1 MKARNEI
8 IDSEPYGQFTTNITI
23 ACMSRALWN
32 NDSQLMHTLHRR
44 SAIAREHLYL
54 YEGTV
59 ILVDPIKYAELV
71 EQHRRGFLA
80 RESEDLDHQLR
91 SFNGSSPSI
100 TASRKR
106 VRSQMQANW
115 RFAKLWCPS
124 SKRLSLHGL
133 KINCPHSD
141 QSIVVREP
149 RQIKEGL
156 AAAWA
161 PTFARKKVDVGKA
174 KAYLRRFGG
183 SFNWTLCD
191 HPSYEQVEAF
201 LRKAPHSASGP
212 DGLPYI
218 AWLHSGEDGYTTLW
232 LVLLDLINGI
242 SMPISFNDSATLFP
256 AKGELDDDHIEIVRE
271 ATDTRPLNLKNTD
284 NKTLTGIINLNMQP
298 AIRSGAHTTQRG
310 FIGGRQLTQNVVDL
324 DFSAREQAIFTSS
337 QSSAVN
343 LASIPEECR
352 IAILAFFDFATA
364 FPSVAHAYLALVIV
378 FSNAPPWIE
387 NFVRNLYAFNHTFQ
401 MTASG
406 MNFLYSIWS
415 GVLQGCPLSATLFVM
430 CINPFLIH
438 FERSLVPHNLG
449 IVRVCAD
456 DIGAAL
462 FDFRTLA
469 KLQRVFELAKD
480 IANLT
485 LKPIKCNII
494 PTSMPHSPEIEN
506 FIKEWLAVHLP
517 SWKDFK
523 VLPRAKYLGF
533 IMGPQ
538 IRDFQWQ
545 GTMDKWA

>member
-1 MKARNEI
+1 
-8 IDSEPYGQFTTNITI
+8 
-23 ACMSRALWN
+23 
-32 NDSQLMHTLHRR
+32 
-44 SAIAREHLYL
+44 
-54 YEGTV
+54 
-59 ILVDPIKYAELV
+59 
-71 EQHRRGFLA
+71 
-80 RESEDLDHQLR
+80 
-91 SFNGSSPSI
+91 
-100 TASRKR
+100 
-106 VRSQMQANW
+106 MQANW

-271 ATDTRPLNLKNTD
+271 ATDTRPLNLRNTD

-378 FSNAPPWIE
+378 FSKAPPWIE

-430 CINPFLIH
+430 CINPFLVH
-438 FERSLVPHNLG
+438 FERSLVG
-449 IVRVCAD
+449 
-456 DIGAAL
+456 
-462 FDFRTLA
+462 
-469 KLQRVFELAKD
+469 
-480 IANLT
+480 
-485 LKPIKCNII
+485 
-494 PTSMPHSPEIEN
+494 
-506 FIKEWLAVHLP
+506 P
-517 SWKDFK
+517 S
-523 VLPRAKYLGF
+523 
-533 IMGPQ
+533 
-538 IRDFQWQ
+538 
-545 GTMDKWA
+545 